1 MFFDILLQRCD
12 QLTKVLHKRRCY
24 SENSFAH
31 FSFIVQCIFI
41 MISAKNMG
49 EKLSCVSF
57 TWMQSFTSF
66 IHLQGSSIID
76 VSGPHTKHRPSE
88 TQPPVNQTVIRASN
102 MRVKRVTRSVPQGP
116 PVKLDNGLKVDNG
129 LIPGKPL
136 ILYMRRDETE
146 KGGRVLEVVPSLVAL
161 QRNEVCSVTSESH
174 PRIFALNKNEG
185 ASSLHFTRH
194 VSTRGVYSVTL
205 TCHPI
210 RLGGERLNKYIKIDT
225 FTIMLELHLL

>member
-12 QLTKVLHKRRCY
+12 QLTNVLHNGRCY

-49 EKLSCVSF
+49 KKLSCVSF

-66 IHLQGSSIID
+66 VHFQGPSIID

-116 PVKLDNGLKVDNG
+116 PAKLDTG

-146 KGGRVLEVVPSLVAL
+146 AGGRVLEVVPSLVAL
-161 QRNEVCSVTSESH
+161 QRNEVCSVTHESH

-194 VSTRGVYSVTL
+194 VSTRGVYCVTL
-205 TCHPI
+205 SCHPI

-225 FTIMLELHLL
+225 FSIMLELHLL